1 MMRKTLFKLGDVMM
15 TPGALEMLQGDVELA
30 YMLLMRHQA
39 GDFGD
44 ICAEDRGLNAEAV
57 RLGGRILSAYK
68 LPAAG
73 TLWVITEAD
82 RSSTTL
88 LLPSEY

>member
-1 MMRKTLFKLGDVMM
+1 MMRKSLFKLGNVCA
-15 TPGALEMLQGDVELA
+15 TPGALELLQGDVQLA
-30 YMLLMRHQA
+30 HLLVTRHQG

-44 ICAEDRGLNAEAV
+44 VDEHDRNLNAEAV

-68 LPAAG
+68 LPLAE
-73 TLWVITEAD
+73 TLWIITEAD

>member
-1 MMRKTLFKLGDVMM
+1 MIRKSLFKLGNICA
-15 TPGALEMLQGDVELA
+15 TPGAMALLQDDVELA
-30 YMLLMRHQA
+30 YMLLTRHQG

-44 ICAEDRGLNAEAV
+44 VDEHDRNLNAEAV

-68 LPAAG
+68 LPLSE
-73 TLWVITEAD
+73 TLWIITEAD

>member
-1 MMRKTLFKLGDVMM
+1 MMRKSLFKLGQIVTTD
-15 TPGALEMLQGDVELA
+15 GAFELLQGDIELA

>member
-1 MMRKTLFKLGDVMM
+1 MRKSLFKMGQVLA
-15 TPGALEMLQGDVELA
+15 TPGAMELLQDDTQLA
-30 YMLLMRHQA
+30 AMLLARHQA

-44 ICAEDRGLNAEAV
+44 LDEHDRNLNAEAV

-82 RSSTTL
+82 RASTTL
-88 LLPSEY
+88 LTPSEY